1 MRWACCACVRSRV
14 AVPQERV
21 GAKIEGDGPDG
32 RRMISPHPTREKGR
46 SHNGLRLLG
55 FGASAVL
62 DERLDTPRLTRGPG
76 QDHGSGGLGQF
87 TVCRTRPCAWRAERG
102 AAASSSI
109 SRGGAWGPARRR
121 GALGWAT
128 VAGPTG
134 WHLRA
139 ERRASGTRPAETAG
153 RVRSFGRTEPEGSGC
168 ADVGD
173 AGAGASRTNR
183 PDPSPARRILDV
195 YRRSFDVSA
204 ESFGW
209 VRRALGA
216 HVDR

>member
-1 MRWACCACVRSRV
+1 
-14 AVPQERV
+14 
-21 GAKIEGDGPDG
+21 
-32 RRMISPHPTREKGR
+32 MIPPHPTREKGR

-62 DERLDTPRLTRGPG
+62 DERLDTPCLTRGPG
-76 QDHGSGGLGQF
+76 QDHGSGGLGEF
-87 TVCRTRPCAWRAERG
+87 AVERG
-102 AAASSSI
+102 RARGVPSPVRRRPRASHEEVP
-109 SRGGAWGPARRR
+109 WGPARRR

-216 HVDR
+216 HVDREKPNRSTAAVLPQVDSLPRPERQSTAL